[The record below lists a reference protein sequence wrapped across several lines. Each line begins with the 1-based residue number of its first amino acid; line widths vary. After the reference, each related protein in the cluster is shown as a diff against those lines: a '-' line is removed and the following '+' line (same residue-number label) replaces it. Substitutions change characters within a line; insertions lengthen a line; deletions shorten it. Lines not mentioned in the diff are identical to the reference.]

1 MCFYGK
7 AMLNSYKGLDSVIKQ
22 IENLIVK
29 KARGSF
35 YSLNSTITLS
45 NELISLS
52 EVRLDLIELKEV
64 VEEALSKINNEDR
77 ILLEYKYF
85 NIIPKDENFD
95 HTSRNYFRKQIK
107 AINRFNLK
115 LQSLGYTEEW
125 FFKKYLKIAFING
138 AYQKAVSEEGK
149 KRAM

>member
-7 AMLNSYKGLDSVIKQ
+7 AMLTSYKNLDSVIKQ

-29 KARGSF
+29 KAKGSF
-35 YSLNSTITLS
+35 YNLGSTVTLS
-45 NELISLS
+45 NELITLG

-64 VEEALSKINNEDR
+64 IEETLSKINEEDR
-77 ILLEYKYF
+77 VLLEYKYF
-85 NIIPKDENFD
+85 KIIPNIENFD
-95 HTSRNYFRKQIK
+95 HTSRNYFRKQVK

-125 FFKKYLKIAFING
+125 FFKKYIKIAFING

-149 KRAM
+149 KHVV

>member
-7 AMLNSYKGLDSVIKQ
+7 AMLTSYNNLDSVIKQ
-22 IENLIVK
+22 IENLIIK
-29 KARGSF
+29 KAKASF
-35 YSLNSTITLS
+35 YNLNSTLALS
-45 NELISLS
+45 NELISLG

-64 VEEALSKINNEDR
+64 IDETLSKLNEEDR
-77 ILLEYKYF
+77 VLLEYKYF
-85 NIIPKDENFD
+85 NVVPNIENFD

-115 LQSLGYTEEW
+115 LQSLGYTENW
-125 FFKKYLKIAFING
+125 FFNKYLKIAFING

-149 KRAM
+149 KHAV